1 MAKLI
6 IKSPYIKGG
15 GAGGYLKYIGTREGV
30 ELLPDGSPPTR
41 KQEQLIEKLT
51 KEFPDTQDMD
61 EFSDYAKSK
70 TRYNAS
76 QFISRA
82 LEDNWTTVSGM
93 EGYAGYIA
101 TRPRAQRLGSH
112 GLFGDEDSVDLDAVM
127 TELQNYQGNV
137 WTHIIS
143 LSREDAQRLGYDNA
157 EAWRNLLRVHR
168 SDIAAAMKIPP
179 KDFRWYAAFHDE
191 GHHPHVH
198 MMAWSTVPGEAY
210 LSREGIR
217 QIKSRLTNHI
227 FRQDMLHTYEQ
238 KSRSR
243 DELVREAK
251 QTLSELVVRMKRGIA
266 VHPEVERKISEL
278 AAELPTKGKLSYGY
292 LPKKQ
297 KRLVD
302 EIVDEMERLDVVHDA
317 YERWCELQWQVE
329 SYYHDKPHEKK
340 KLSEQKEF
348 RQIKNAAIQV
358 AAQIQM
364 GTVTFEDRGLR
375 REDEAEEMQYS
386 SNRLYVLC
394 DTIRDESLPIEER
407 DAAARELTRYADTG
421 DPYAQFFLGRLY
433 RDGGILLPDAELAM
447 QYFRDAA
454 GQGLASAQYALGKL
468 LLEDE
473 EVRDPQEGLRWLG
486 EAAVNGN
493 SYAAYRLG
501 KEYLTGRNTERDTDR
516 AKEYMKQAADAGNQ
530 WAQYMLGKLCFMD
543 DREQAKH
550 WFTLAAEQGNPYAR
564 YFLNRMDEH
573 KPPSVMLAATRLLYY
588 LGRILQDNMTQ
599 VSGGRGMHIDRK
611 RMEEL
616 RRKRIALGHKADD
629 HEEEQSYG
637 GMGGME
643 TPW

>member
-1 MAKLI
+1 MGKLI
-6 IKSPYIKGG
+6 VKSPYIKGG

-30 ELLPDGSPPTR
+30 ELLPDGRPPTR

-51 KEFPDTQDMD
+51 RDFPDTQALE
-61 EFSDYAKSK
+61 EFADYAESK
-70 TRYNAS
+70 TRHNAS

-82 LEDNWTTVSGM
+82 LEENWAAVSGM

-112 GLFGDEDSVDLDAVM
+112 GLFGDEDSVNLDAVM

-168 SDIAAAMKIPP
+168 SDVASAMKIPP

-198 MMAWSTVPGEAY
+198 MMAWSTVPGQAY
-210 LSREGIR
+210 LSKEGIR

-227 FRQDMLHTYEQ
+227 FQQEMLQTYEQ
-238 KSRSR
+238 KSKSR
-243 DELVREAK
+243 DELVRKAK
-251 QTLSELVVRMKRGIA
+251 QTLSELVGRMKRGIA
-266 VHPEVERKISEL
+266 VHPEVERKISDL

-302 EIVDEMERLDVVHDA
+302 EIVDEMERLDVVHEA
-317 YERWCELQWQVE
+317 YEKWCELQWQVE
-329 SYYHDKPHEKK
+329 SYYHDKPREKK

-348 RQIKNAAIQV
+348 HQIKNAVIRV
-358 AAQIQM
+358 AAQIHM
-364 GTVTFEDRGLR
+364 GTVTFEDRDLR
-375 REDEAEEMQYS
+375 REDETEEMRYAS
-386 SNRLYVLC
+386 DRLYFLC
-394 DTIRDESLPIEER
+394 DTIQDESLSIEER
-407 DAAARELTRYADTG
+407 DAAVEELIRYADTG
-421 DPYAQFFLGRLY
+421 DPHAQFYLGRLY

-473 EVRDPQEGLRWLG
+473 EVRNPEEGMKRL
-486 EAAVNGN
+486 EQAAENGN

-501 KEYLTGRNTERDTDR
+501 KEYLTGRNTERGTDR
-516 AKEYMKQAADAGNQ
+516 AMRYMKQAADAGNQ
-530 WAQYMLGKLCFMD
+530 WAQYMLGKLCLME
-543 DREQAKH
+543 DREQARH
-550 WFTLAAEQGNPYAR
+550 YFSLAADQGNPYAR
-564 YFLNRMDEH
+564 YFLSRMDEQ
-573 KPPSVMLAATRLLYY
+573 KPPSVMLAATRLLYH
-588 LGRILQDNMTQ
+588 LGRMFQDNATQ
-599 VSGGRGMHIDRK
+599 TSGNRGVHIDRK

-616 RRKRIALGHKADD
+616 RRKKLAMGHRIDD

>member
-1 MAKLI
+1 MGKLI
-6 IKSPYIKGG
+6 VKSPYIKGG

-30 ELLPDGSPPTR
+30 ELLPDGRPPTR

-51 KEFPDTQDMD
+51 RDFPDTQALE
-61 EFSDYAKSK
+61 EFADYAESK

-82 LEDNWTTVSGM
+82 LEENWTAVSGM

-112 GLFGDEDSVDLDAVM
+112 GLFGDEDNVDLDAVM

-168 SDIAAAMKIPP
+168 SDIASAMKIPP

-198 MMAWSTVPGEAY
+198 MMAWSTVPGQAY
-210 LSREGIR
+210 LSREGIQ

-227 FRQDMLHTYEQ
+227 FQQEMLHTYEQ
-238 KSRSR
+238 KSKSR

-251 QTLSELVVRMKRGIA
+251 QTLSELVGRMKRGIA
-266 VHPEVERKISEL
+266 VHPEVERRISGL
-278 AAELPTKGKLSYGY
+278 AAELPNKGKLSYGY

-317 YERWCELQWQVE
+317 YEKWCELQWQVE
-329 SYYHDKPHEKK
+329 SYYHDKPREKK
-340 KLSEQKEF
+340 KLSQQKEF
-348 RQIKNAAIQV
+348 RQIKNAVIKV

-364 GTVTFEDRGLR
+364 GTVTFEDRDLR
-375 REDEAEEMQYS
+375 WEDEAEEMRYAS
-386 SNRLYVLC
+386 DRLYFLC
-394 DTIRDESLPIEER
+394 DTIQDKSLPIEER
-407 DAAARELTRYADTG
+407 DAAARELIRCADTG
-421 DPYAQFFLGRLY
+421 DPRAQFFLGRLY

-454 GQGLASAQYALGKL
+454 ELGLASAQYALGKL

-473 EVRDPQEGLRWLG
+473 EVRDPKEGLRWLG
-486 EAAVNGN
+486 EAAEYGN

-501 KEYLTGRNTERDTDR
+501 KEYLTGRNTQRDTDR
-516 AKEYMKQAADAGNQ
+516 AKGYMKQAADAGNQ
-530 WAQYMLGKLCFMD
+530 WAQYMLGKLCLLD
-543 DREQAKH
+543 DREQAGH
-550 WFTLAAEQGNPYAR
+550 YFSLAAEQGNPYAR
-564 YFLNRMDEH
+564 YFLSRMEDH
-573 KPPSVMLAATRLLYY
+573 KPPSVMLAATRLLYH
-588 LGRILQDNMTQ
+588 LGRVFQDNMTQ
-599 VSGGRGMHIDRK
+599 TSGSRGMHIDRK

-616 RRKRIALGHKADD
+616 QRKKLAMGHKIND

-637 GMGGME
+637 GMEGME